1 MDTRGHE
8 AHIAGLLYDGVLM
21 PTAWHDA
28 LDRMCQRLG
37 AGVFHYFTLDTSH
50 ARVPDSVGNVE
61 SFGLRDEMMLEYEV
75 HHAGNDVRMAAAMRM
90 AAGQLMLDHEQLS
103 RQELS
108 RNAVYADWLVPL
120 GLRYTM
126 ATTTRL
132 EGSAR
137 DFLSFMRP
145 RDSAPYGPEEKAFFQ
160 HLMPDLQ
167 RAASLRARTSHLS
180 HQAAL
185 GLSALDAMAQG
196 IVVVDEM
203 GFIQYANSAA
213 ERLLTAPSPLGSLH
227 GRLHSHNAAAHAR
240 LMHMVVGVCTHQ
252 AQSAGTFQCDEG
264 AERLVVTV
272 LPLRPH
278 HAALAVLKQT
288 PMALVV
294 MANPRAPAML
304 ATSQVSDFLN
314 LTPSEAR
321 LALLLV
327 AGKTVKD
334 FALIEGCSWH
344 TARTHAK
351 NLLRKTGCHR
361 QAELVQLLQSL
372 RLG

>member
-1 MDTRGHE
+1 MRQK
-8 AHIAGLLYDGVLM
+8 AIAAIAGQLYDGVLA

-28 LDRMCQRLG
+28 LDQMCHRLG
-37 AGVFHYFTLDTSH
+37 ASVFHYFTLDPSH
-50 ARVPDSVGNVE
+50 AAVPDSVGNVE
-61 SFGLRDEMMLEYEV
+61 SIGLRDEMMREYEV
-75 HHAGNDVRMAAAMRM
+75 HHAGNDVRMTVAMRM
-90 AAGQLMLDHEQLS
+90 AAGQLMLDHEQFS
-103 RQELS
+103 QKELS

-126 ATTTRL
+126 ATTTRMD
-132 EGSAR
+132 GSAR

-145 RDSAPYGPEEKAFFQ
+145 HDRSPYGPDDKAFFNR
-160 HLMPDLQ
+160 LMPDLQ

-180 HQAAL
+180 RQATL

-196 IVVVDEM
+196 IVVVNPM

-213 ERLLTAPSPLGSLH
+213 ERLLTAPSPLGSMH
-227 GRLHSHNAAAHAR
+227 GRLHSENAAAHER
-240 LMHMVVGVCTHQ
+240 LMHMVAGVCAHQ
-252 AQSAGTFQCDEG
+252 GQSAGTFQCDEG
-264 AERLVVTV
+264 AERLVITV

-278 HAALAVLKQT
+278 HAASAELNQR

-294 MANPRAPAML
+294 LTNPQAPAML
-304 ATSQVSDFLN
+304 ASSQVSNFLN
-314 LTPSEAR
+314 LTPTEAR

-327 AGKTVKD
+327 AGKAVKD
-334 FALIEGCSWH
+334 FALAEGCSWH